1 MQPSTSFAAVHESGY
16 GNFAPFTAPA
26 RPRIADREIDRSI
39 PAVAQKIAVAQIIS

>member
-26 RPRIADREIDRSI
+26 KTTLIAD
-39 PAVAQKIAVAQIIS
+39 